1 MKKILALVL
10 CLMLALSMT
19 AFAETTVTSMSIA
32 ISEIELDLGTAYAI
46 NPSLSLSF
54 GAEGESIWVEVG
66 ALTGDEKL
74 LVGDIEILNGMI
86 HFTVDGANDVL
97 NISCADEILTERLNV
112 TTAWLIDTVN
122 QFLAYLSDQAMI
134 SDSIESMST
143 MLKDVTVEK
152 LGELDYK
159 IAYTEAESGLSVSLR
174 MTIALGTDKPF
185 DLLSKNAV
193 EISADM
199 TTLPENDVITV
210 AQEKLGV
217 LMADESVAALVTLIS
232 AFTGATSASAA

>member
-1 MKKILALVL
+1 MKKILALAL

-19 AFAETTVTSMSIA
+19 AFAETTASGMSIA

-97 NISCADEILTERLNV
+97 NISCADKILTERLNV

-122 QFLAYLSDQAMI
+122 QFLAYI
-134 SDSIESMST
+134 SDPSVISESIEGLS

-152 LGELDYK
+152 LGELDYRLSGVLNAGYNVSFRLT
-159 IAYTEAESGLSVSLR
+159 IAYGA
-174 MTIALGTDKPF
+174 DKPF
-185 DLLSKNAV
+185 DLSGKNPVAV
-193 EISADM
+193 DSADQAF
-199 TTLPENDVITV
+199 LDNDVITV
-210 AQEKLGV
+210 AQERY
-217 LMADESVAALVTLIS
+217 AALLQEESIAPLTMINALV
-232 AFTGATSASAA
+232 GAVG

>member
-1 MKKILALVL
+1 MKKILALAL

-54 GAEGESIWVEVG
+54 GSEGESIWVEVG

-74 LVGDIEILNGMI
+74 LVGDAEVLNGMI
-86 HFTVDGANDVL
+86 KFTVDGANDVL
-97 NISCADEILTERLNV
+97 NISCADKILTERLNV

-122 QFLAYLSDQAMI
+122 QFLAYI
-134 SDSIESMST
+134 SDPSVISESIEGLS

-152 LGELDYK
+152 LGELDYRLSGVLNPGYNVSFRLT
-159 IAYTEAESGLSVSLR
+159 IAYGA
-174 MTIALGTDKPF
+174 DKPF
-185 DLLSKNAV
+185 DLSGKNPVAV
-193 EISADM
+193 DSADQAF
-199 TTLPENDVITV
+199 LDNDVITV
-210 AQEKLGV
+210 AQERY
-217 LMADESVAALVTLIS
+217 AALLQEKSIAPLTMINALV
-232 AFTGATSASAA
+232 GAVG

>member
-1 MKKILALVL
+1 MKKILALSL

-19 AFAETTVTSMSIA
+19 AFAETTAAGMSIA

-74 LVGDIEILNGMI
+74 LVGDAEVLNGMI

-97 NISCADEILTERLNV
+97 NISCADKILTERLNV

-122 QFLAYLSDQAMI
+122 QFLAYI
-134 SDSIESMST
+134 SDPSVISESIEGLS

-152 LGELDYK
+152 LGELDYRLSGVLNAGYNVSFRLT
-159 IAYTEAESGLSVSLR
+159 IAYGA
-174 MTIALGTDKPF
+174 DKPF
-185 DLLSKNAV
+185 DLSGKNPIAV
-193 EISADM
+193 DSADQAF
-199 TTLPENDVITV
+199 LDNDVISV
-210 AQEKLGV
+210 AQERY
-217 LMADESVAALVTLIS
+217 AALLQEESIAPLTMINALV
-232 AFTGATSASAA
+232 GAVG

>member
-1 MKKILALVL
+1 MKKILALAL

-54 GAEGESIWVEVG
+54 GSEGESVWVEVG

-74 LVGDIEILNGMI
+74 LVGDAEVLNGMI

-97 NISCADEILTERLNV
+97 NISCADKILTERLNV

-122 QFLAYLSDQAMI
+122 QFLAYLSDPSVI
-134 SDSIESMST
+134 SESIEGLS

-152 LGELDYK
+152 LGELDYRLSGVLNPGYVVSFRLT
-159 IAYTEAESGLSVSLR
+159 IAYGA
-174 MTIALGTDKPF
+174 DKPF
-185 DLLSKNAV
+185 DLSGKNPIAV
-193 EISADM
+193 DSADQAF
-199 TTLPENDVITV
+199 LDNDVITV
-210 AQEKLGV
+210 AQERY
-217 LMADESVAALVTLIS
+217 AALLQEESIAPLTMINALV
-232 AFTGATSASAA
+232 GAVG

>member
-1 MKKILALVL
+1 MKKILALAL

-19 AFAETTVTSMSIA
+19 AFAETTAAGMSIA

-97 NISCADEILTERLNV
+97 NISCADKILTERLNV

-122 QFLAYLSDQAMI
+122 QFLAYI
-134 SDSIESMST
+134 SDPSVISESIEGLS

-152 LGELDYK
+152 LGELDYRLSCVLNSGYVVSFRLT
-159 IAYTEAESGLSVSLR
+159 IAYGA
-174 MTIALGTDKPF
+174 DKPF
-185 DLLSKNAV
+185 DLSGKNPIAV
-193 EISADM
+193 DSADQAF
-199 TTLPENDVITV
+199 LDNDVITV
-210 AQEKLGV
+210 AQERY
-217 LMADESVAALVTLIS
+217 AALLQEKSIAPLTMINALV
-232 AFTGATSASAA
+232 GAVG

>member
-10 CLMLALSMT
+10 CLMLLLSMT
-19 AFAETTVTSMSIA
+19 AFAETTASGMSIA

-74 LVGDIEILNGMI
+74 LVGDAEVLNGMI

-97 NISCADEILTERLNV
+97 NISCADKILTERLNV

-122 QFLAYLSDQAMI
+122 QFLAYI
-134 SDSIESMST
+134 SDPSVISESIEGLS

-152 LGELDYK
+152 LGELDYRLSGVLNAGYNVSFRLT
-159 IAYTEAESGLSVSLR
+159 IAYGA
-174 MTIALGTDKPF
+174 DKPF
-185 DLLSKNAV
+185 DLSGKNPIAV
-193 EISADM
+193 DSADQAF
-199 TTLPENDVITV
+199 LDNDVISV
-210 AQEKLGV
+210 AQERY
-217 LMADESVAALVTLIS
+217 AALLQEESIAPLTMINALV
-232 AFTGATSASAA
+232 GAVG

>member
-1 MKKILALVL
+1 MKKILALAL
-10 CLMLALSMT
+10 CLMLLLSVT
-19 AFAETTVTSMSIA
+19 AFAETTAASMNIA

-54 GAEGESIWVEVG
+54 GAEGESVWMEIG

-74 LVGDIEILNGMI
+74 LVGDAEVLNGMI

-97 NISCADEILTERLNV
+97 NISCADKILTERLNV

-159 IAYTEAESGLSVSLR
+159 LSCVLNSGYVVSFRLTIAYGA
-174 MTIALGTDKPF
+174 DKPF
-185 DLLSKNAV
+185 DLSGKNPIAV
-193 EISADM
+193 DSADQAF
-199 TTLPENDVITV
+199 LDNDVITV
-210 AQEKLGV
+210 AQERYVAL
-217 LMADESVAALVTLIS
+217 LQEESIAPLTMINALV
-232 AFTGATSASAA
+232 GAVG